1 MKSDI
6 LELLELPMIFTN
18 PVKQLIKQSVTQS
31 INYCKR
37 DPDSVCFKQYFHS
50 TNLKGETLNLTFL
63 CLFIKSMHHAS
74 ILGLN
79 PLLPSENINF
89 LESSNCLIPT
99 HRTNL
104 LRVPYTVCWNSW
116 IFLGMAVFR
125 LTFLKHSVIKGI
137 ILAAQGL
144 RKWQIVHQ

>member
-6 LELLELPMIFTN
+6 LELLKHPMIFTN
-18 PVKQLIKQSVTQS
+18 PVKQLMKQSVTQS

-37 DPDSVCFKQYFHS
+37 DPDSVCFKQYFRS
-50 TNLKGETLNLTFL
+50 TNLKGETLNLTLL

-89 LESSNCLIPT
+89 LESSNCLIST

-104 LRVPYTVCWNSW
+104 LVPYTMSWNSW
-116 IFLGMAVFR
+116 IFLGMAVLR